1 MSILNLAFNHTSLN
15 LKTTDDLK
23 TSAQGKH
30 AAVEAEKDDDGAAAD
45 VGGYCDKSGAPP
57 PTVQTHSGEAAA
69 QQHRMNDISGN
80 IGICIR

>member
-15 LKTTDDLK
+15 LKNTEDLK

-45 VGGYCDKSGAPP
+45 VGGYCDKRGAPP
-57 PTVQTHSGEAAA
+57 SHRANTFGRSRSTAAS
-69 QQHRMNDISGN
+69 NE
-80 IGICIR
+80 